1 MRSDD
6 AQRPPSGA
14 WLIGVIGALILAAT
28 AWIATAEVART
39 ARFAARLEP
48 AAPDR
53 IVHAGVAGALRLV
66 PGALPRAVRAGE
78 LLGEI
83 EVAGVLAGIAE
94 LRAETDAARARLI
107 RLGAEAAATDGAEPA
122 APVFPPDLRAD
133 APEVVAAEEA
143 LWRARIAEAA
153 QRDRLA
159 EAELAQHRHA
169 LEALRARAAA
179 VAEGLAIV
187 GAEMAAQR
195 PLVAAGLAAGRSLE
209 PYRRAEAEQRGEAAA
224 LASEIARAE
233 AALEAAHARRDS
245 AAEARRA
252 AILSERAGAEG
263 ALARLEARRPALVAL
278 LAAAEVRSPVAGHL
292 EALERVETGAAV
304 VAGQPLLRIRQPGA
318 ELRPRALLEP
328 GQAVGLRPG
337 LPVRLRLPGAGPDRD
352 RAGRIVAIAPV
363 ARAEPGDGAALL
375 AVEIAA
381 DPPLGA
387 SADLLGGQT
396 VEVAVVTGRERIAA
410 YLLGPLA
417 GVASGP
423 GGI

>member
-53 IVHAGVAGALRLV
+53 IVHAGVAGALRLA

-143 LWRARIAEAA
+143 LCRARIAEAA

-209 PYRRAEAEQRGEAAA
+209 PYRRAEAEQRGETAA

-278 LAAAEVRSPVAGHL
+278 LAAAEVRSPS
-292 EALERVETGAAV
+292 
-304 VAGQPLLRIRQPGA
+304 PGA
-318 ELRPRALLEP
+318 SRRLSGSRRARRSWRASRSCGSASRGQSCGRGRCSNPGRRWVCAPGCRSGCAFPAPARTATAPDGSSRSRRSPGPSPAMGRRCSRSRSRPTRRSAP
-328 GQAVGLRPG
+328 RPICS
-337 LPVRLRLPGAGPDRD
+337 A
-352 RAGRIVAIAPV
+352 
-363 ARAEPGDGAALL
+363 ARR
-375 AVEIAA
+375 
-381 DPPLGA
+381 
-387 SADLLGGQT
+387 S
-396 VEVAVVTGRERIAA
+396 RSR
-410 YLLGPLA
+410 
-417 GVASGP
+417 S
-423 GGI
+423 